1 MRCAFGVGCSNGV
14 MKPLERVVKV
24 ILWAQL
30 ALVVVLGAVALLQAG
45 GAGDF
50 ADLARVAAGILAV
63 AYLIGIALAWLAAR
77 YLLKPVVARVVAAV
91 ALPALVVW
99 GVILAIRD

>member
-1 MRCAFGVGCSNGV
+1 MQ
-14 MKPLERVVKV
+14 PLERVVKV

-30 ALVVVLGAVALLQAG
+30 ALVVALGAVALLQAG

-77 YLLKPVVARVVAAV
+77 YLLRPVVARVVAAV